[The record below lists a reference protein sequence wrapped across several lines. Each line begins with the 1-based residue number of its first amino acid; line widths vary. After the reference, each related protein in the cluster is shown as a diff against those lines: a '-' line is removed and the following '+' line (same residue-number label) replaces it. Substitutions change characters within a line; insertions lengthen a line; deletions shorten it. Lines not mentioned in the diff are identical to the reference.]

1 MSVEFSEAELSE
13 FSLQMKTLT
22 QKLADLEAELEL
34 SEACSEKI
42 EQRLAMLNES
52 ILSLR
57 RHWRH
62 MLQLSPPKS
71 PR

>member
-34 SEACSEKI
+34 SEACSEKV
-42 EQRLAMLNES
+42 EQRLAVVNES

-57 RHWRH
+57 RQWRH
-62 MLQLSPPKS
+62 MLKLSPPKS